1 MDPLCDGIKK
11 TESSDLAANSRP
23 PPAKMARLEQHN
35 SGTSTPERTRQGSPL
50 PNSPCPTQQPTT
62 ASWHS
67 KGTLLPVFCVV
78 ERQESSVEAERRDE
92 HAEFVLIKR
101 DLLFNQ
107 LTEMALLAL
116 GYSHSSA
123 AQAKG
128 LIQVGRWNPVP
139 LSSVTNTPYATVADM
154 LHDVHHVVTLKIQLN
169 SCPKLEDLPP
179 EQWSISNVRNALKEL
194 LKDMNQSSLAKECP
208 LSQGMISS
216 VVNST
221 YYANVSAAKCHEFGR
236 WYKHFKRS
244 KCHQDVECFSE
255 QSSDIT
261 HIQQPIP
268 SSPVDQNSTLLF
280 PHGPVTNICGR
291 PSLGLHPPG
300 LVPQPLS
307 SQMVNQ
313 QLIMTQFLNQQ
324 YAVTRMPAGQGL
336 SSSPQQYLNHP
347 PVGRPPAKAF
357 SKPSDSQASQ
367 QAQCGS
373 GGCPATMPQNQ
384 TGAAMSSVAPT
395 DVPSDIYQ
403 NVREELRRAGI
414 SQAIFARV
422 AFNRTQGLLSEILRK
437 EEDPKHA
444 SQSLLV
450 NLRAMNSFLQLPEAE
465 RERMYQEE
473 KERSITGFPPS
484 CNNTPPRSTQAR
496 LSPVTADR
504 GLRTDSCVLNVSAS
518 IYEEIHHEMKRAK
531 VSQALFAKVSV
542 SKSQGW
548 LCELLRWKEDPCPEN
563 RTLWENL
570 CMIRRFLSLSQ
581 IERDAIYEQESS
593 SMTSQHCA
601 DRLTL
606 LPNDSALHQ
615 RNCMMSQQHH
625 LQPHH
630 PLQPEPGLELSPPQ
644 PCAASPAES
653 EAGSAWGHFRVK
665 LHSRPSWADEREDS
679 KEWAEGERENA
690 YNSGV
695 DWGITGRVG
704 CTGRDGDVQERDATI
719 HLGGQDDVSHNS
731 KSENVKN
738 NMFMTRSAIKSEN
751 NGRVGVC
758 SGTDNKIIIKE
769 EVQGD
774 RLTVSNDA
782 LGILQSF
789 IQDVGL
795 YPDEE
800 AIHTLSAQLG
810 LPKDTIRIFFS
821 SQDLEQSQ
829 DNSRSP
835 AHSHDNQQVCSNPE
849 LLMADLTTQEPDVTV
864 KAEKK
869 EIGVERIGR
878 DTTIEVSI
886 SRESDV
892 ATQTFPP
899 MKEEQEND
907 V

>member
-1 MDPLCDGIKK
+1 MDPMCDGVKK
-11 TESSDLAANSRP
+11 TESSDATVNPRP
-23 PPAKMARLEQHN
+23 PPAKIARLEQYKM
-35 SGTSTPERTRQGSPL
+35 GPSTPERGRQGSPA
-50 PNSPCPTQQPTT
+50 PKSPCSTQKSTT

-78 ERQESSVEAERRDE
+78 EHRESSVEAEKRDD
-92 HAEFVLIKR
+92 HAEFVLVKR

-107 LTEMALLAL
+107 LTEMALLTL

-139 LSSVTNTPYATVADM
+139 LSSVTDTPDATVADM
-154 LHDVHHVVTLKIQLN
+154 LQDVHHVVTLKIQLN
-169 SCPKLEDLPP
+169 SCPKLEDLPA

-244 KCHQDVECFSE
+244 KCHKDSECFPE
-255 QSSDIT
+255 QSIEIT
-261 HIQQPIP
+261 HTQQSIP
-268 SSPVDQNSTLLF
+268 SSPVDQNSNLPF
-280 PHGPVTNICGR
+280 PGANICGR

-300 LVPQPLS
+300 LPPQHLS

-313 QLIMTQFLNQQ
+313 QLMMTQFLNQQ
-324 YAVTRMPAGQGL
+324 YAVTRMLAGQAL

-347 PVGRPPAKAF
+347 PVGRPPAKTFIKA
-357 SKPSDSQASQ
+357 SDSQASPQ
-367 QAQCGS
+367 TQCGP
-373 GGCPATMPQNQ
+373 GGCQAIMTQNQ
-384 TGAAMSSVAPT
+384 NGATASSVAQT

-473 KERSITGFPPS
+473 KERSMTGFPPN
-484 CNNTPPRSTQAR
+484 CNTTPPRSTQAR
-496 LSPVTADR
+496 LSPVTAER
-504 GLRTDSCVLNVSAS
+504 GLRTDSCVLNVNAS
-518 IYEEIHHEMKRAK
+518 IYEEIQQEMKRAK

-581 IERDAIYEQESS
+581 IERDAIYEQESGS
-593 SMTSQHCA
+593 GTSQHCA
-601 DRLTL
+601 DRLMMLSNEST
-606 LPNDSALHQ
+606 LHQ
-615 RNCMMSQQHH
+615 RNSMISHQPH

-630 PLQPEPGLELSPPQ
+630 PLQPEPGLDLSPPQ
-644 PCAASPAES
+644 PCTASPAES
-653 EAGSAWGHFRVK
+653 EAGGAWGHFKVN
-665 LHSRPSWADEREDS
+665 LQSRNSWDEERGDSLEWVDGERED
-679 KEWAEGERENA
+679 ADILGA
-690 YNSGV
+690 
-695 DWGITGRVG
+695 DWGAPEGVG
-704 CTGRDGDVQERDATI
+704 YICRDRDVQERDGTI
-719 HLGGQDDVSHNS
+719 DLPGQDSISQNC
-731 KSENVKN
+731 KTENVIN
-738 NMFMTRSAIKSEN
+738 NIFLNKSDVKREN

-758 SGTDNKIIIKE
+758 SGTDSKIIAKKV
-769 EVQGD
+769 VQGD
-774 RLTVSNDA
+774 RLTVSNEA
-782 LGILQSF
+782 LGILKSF

-810 LPKDTIRIFFS
+810 LPKDTIRVFFS
-821 SQDLEQSQ
+821 SQDLKQSQ
-829 DNSRSP
+829 DNNQSP
-835 AHSHDNQQVCSNPE
+835 KHIHNNQQVCSNPDVF
-849 LLMADLTTQEPDVTV
+849 MAELTTQEQEVPV
-864 KAEKK
+864 KAEKSETEMEK
-869 EIGVERIGR
+869 IGR
-878 DTTIEVSI
+878 DTASEVSI

-892 ATQTFPP
+892 ATQTLPP
-899 MKEEQEND
+899 MKEEQESY

>member
-1 MDPLCDGIKK
+1 MDPPCDGIGK
-11 TESSDLAANSRP
+11 TESNDPSENSRP
-23 PPAKMARLEQHN
+23 PPAKIARLEQN
-35 SGTSTPERTRQGSPL
+35 KMGPSTPERARQGSPV
-50 PNSPCPTQQPTT
+50 PKSPCPTQKPTT

-78 ERQESSVEAERRDE
+78 EHQESSLEVEGRDE
-92 HAEFVLIKR
+92 HAEFVLVKR

-107 LTEMALLAL
+107 LTEMALLTL

-139 LSSVTNTPYATVADM
+139 LSSVTDTPDATVADM

-169 SCPKLEDLPP
+169 SCPKLQDLPA

-208 LSQGMISS
+208 LSQ
-216 VVNST
+216 
-221 YYANVSAAKCHEFGR
+221 SA
-236 WYKHFKRS
+236 
-244 KCHQDVECFSE
+244 
-255 QSSDIT
+255 DIT
-261 HIQQPIP
+261 HTQQPIQGNT
-268 SSPVDQNSTLLF
+268 VDQNSNFLF
-280 PHGPVTNICGR
+280 PHGAVANICGR

-300 LVPQPLS
+300 LVPKPLS

-313 QLIMTQFLNQQ
+313 QLMMTQFLNQQ
-324 YAVTRMPAGQGL
+324 YAVTRMLAGQAL

-347 PVGRPPAKAF
+347 PVGRPLAKAF
-357 SKPSDSQASQ
+357 SKAPDSQASQ
-367 QAQCGS
+367 QAHCGPV
-373 GGCPATMPQNQ
+373 GCPATMPQNQ
-384 TGAAMSSVAPT
+384 IGATASSVAPT
-395 DVPSDIYQ
+395 DVPSDIYHS
-403 NVREELRRAGI
+403 VREELRRAGI

-437 EEDPKHA
+437 EEDLKHA

-473 KERSITGFPPS
+473 KERSMTGFPPS

-504 GLRTDSCVLNVSAS
+504 GLRTDSCVLNVNAS
-518 IYEEIHHEMKRAK
+518 IYEEIQHEMKRAK

-581 IERDAIYEQESS
+581 IERDAIYEQESGS
-593 SMTSQHCA
+593 VTSQYCA
-601 DRLTL
+601 DRFTVLS
-606 LPNDSALHQ
+606 NDSVLHQ
-615 RNCMMSQQHH
+615 RNAMMSQQHH

-630 PLQPEPGLELSPPQ
+630 PLQPEPGLDLSPPQ

-653 EAGSAWGHFRVK
+653 EAGGAWGHFRVN
-665 LHSRPSWADEREDS
+665 LQSRPCWDDEKGDS
-679 KEWAEGERENA
+679 PEWVDGEKGNA
-690 YNSGV
+690 NNLFV
-695 DWGITGRVG
+695 EWGITGRAG
-704 CTGRDGDVQERDATI
+704 FIGRDSDVQERDGNI
-719 HLGGQDDVSHNS
+719 DLRGQDDISQNS
-731 KSENVKN
+731 QSENIKN
-738 NMFMTRSAIKSEN
+738 NVLVNRSTVKSEN
-751 NGRVGVC
+751 NSRVGVC
-758 SGTDNKIIIKE
+758 SETDNKTIAKQE
-769 EVQGD
+769 FQGD
-774 RLTVSNDA
+774 RLKLSNDA

-789 IQDVGL
+789 IRDVGL

-810 LPKDTIRIFFS
+810 LPKDTIRGFFS

-829 DNSRSP
+829 DNSQSP
-835 AHSHDNQQVCSNPE
+835 MHSVDNYEP
-849 LLMADLTTQEPDVTV
+849 DLTTQEPEVTV
-864 KAEKK
+864 KAEQK
-869 EIGVERIGR
+869 ETGVEKIVR
-878 DTTIEVSI
+878 DTTSEIPI
-886 SRESDV
+886 SMESDV
-892 ATQTFPP
+892 ATQTLPP
-899 MKEEQEND
+899 MKEEQD
-907 V
+907 SYI

>member
-1 MDPLCDGIKK
+1 MFKHLCLRSVKPQMDPLCDGIKK

-35 SGTSTPERTRQGSPL
+35 AGPSTPERTRQGSPL
-50 PNSPCPTQQPTT
+50 PDSPC
-62 ASWHS
+62 
-67 KGTLLPVFCVV
+67 
-78 ERQESSVEAERRDE
+78 
-92 HAEFVLIKR
+92 
-101 DLLFNQ
+101 
-107 LTEMALLAL
+107 
-116 GYSHSSA
+116 
-123 AQAKG
+123 

-244 KCHQDVECFSE
+244 KYVECFSE
-255 QSSDIT
+255 QSSDIP

-268 SSPVDQNSTLLF
+268 SSPVDQNSNLLF
-280 PHGPVTNICGR
+280 PHGSVANICGR

-313 QLIMTQFLNQQ
+313 QLMMTQFLNQQ
-324 YAVTRMPAGQGL
+324 YAVTRILAGQGL

-347 PVGRPPAKAF
+347 PVG
-357 SKPSDSQASQ
+357 
-367 QAQCGS
+367 
-373 GGCPATMPQNQ
+373 
-384 TGAAMSSVAPT
+384 
-395 DVPSDIYQ
+395 SDIYQ

-473 KERSITGFPPS
+473 KERSMTGFPPS
-484 CNNTPPRSTQAR
+484 CSNTPPRSTQVSQR
-496 LSPVTADR
+496 RDLYFP
-504 GLRTDSCVLNVSAS
+504 LKTDSCVLNVSAS
-518 IYEEIHHEMKRAK
+518 IYDEIHHEMKRAK

-542 SKSQGW
+542 SKSQVGGS
-548 LCELLRWKEDPCPEN
+548 
-563 RTLWENL
+563 
-570 CMIRRFLSLSQ
+570 LSLLAS
-581 IERDAIYEQESS
+581 ENPRACLNPELVRS
-593 SMTSQHCA
+593 
-601 DRLTL
+601 LTAHFRCL
-606 LPNDSALHQ
+606 IKCLNLAFLDNYMLPFKSEI
-615 RNCMMSQQHH
+615 QHH

-653 EAGSAWGHFRVK
+653 EAGV
-665 LHSRPSWADEREDS
+665 P
-679 KEWAEGERENA
+679 
-690 YNSGV
+690 
-695 DWGITGRVG
+695 
-704 CTGRDGDVQERDATI
+704 
-719 HLGGQDDVSHNS
+719 
-731 KSENVKN
+731 
-738 NMFMTRSAIKSEN
+738 
-751 NGRVGVC
+751 
-758 SGTDNKIIIKE
+758 
-769 EVQGD
+769 GD
-774 RLTVSNDA
+774 RLTVSSDA

-789 IQDVGL
+789 IRDVGL

-800 AIHTLSAQLG
+800 AVHTLSAQLG

-835 AHSHDNQQVCSNPE
+835 AHGHDSRQVRSNPD
-849 LLMADLTTQEPDVTV
+849 LLVADLTAREPDVTV
-864 KAEKK
+864 KAERK
-869 EIGVERIGR
+869 EIGLERIGR
-878 DTTIEVSI
+878 DTTSEVSI

-892 ATQTFPP
+892 ATQTLPP
-899 MKEEQEND
+899 MKEEQESY

>member
-1 MDPLCDGIKK
+1 MDPMCDGVKK
-11 TESSDLAANSRP
+11 TESNDATVNPRP
-23 PPAKMARLEQHN
+23 PPAKIARLEQYKM
-35 SGTSTPERTRQGSPL
+35 GPSTPERGRQGSPA
-50 PNSPCPTQQPTT
+50 P
-62 ASWHS
+62 
-67 KGTLLPVFCVV
+67 KRTLLPVFCVV
-78 ERQESSVEAERRDE
+78 EHRESSVEAEKRDD
-92 HAEFVLIKR
+92 HAEFVLVKR

-107 LTEMALLAL
+107 LTEMALLTL

-139 LSSVTNTPYATVADM
+139 LSSVTDTPDATVADM
-154 LHDVHHVVTLKIQLN
+154 LQDVHHVVTLKIQLN
-169 SCPKLEDLPP
+169 SCPKLEDLPA

-244 KCHQDVECFSE
+244 K
-255 QSSDIT
+255 
-261 HIQQPIP
+261 
-268 SSPVDQNSTLLF
+268 LA
-280 PHGPVTNICGR
+280 NICGR

-300 LVPQPLS
+300 LPPQHLS

-313 QLIMTQFLNQQ
+313 QLMMTQFLNQQ
-324 YAVTRMPAGQGL
+324 YAVTRMLAGQ
-336 SSSPQQYLNHP
+336 
-347 PVGRPPAKAF
+347 
-357 SKPSDSQASQ
+357 
-367 QAQCGS
+367 CGP
-373 GGCPATMPQNQ
+373 GGCQAIMTQNQ
-384 TGAAMSSVAPT
+384 TGATASSVAQT

-473 KERSITGFPPS
+473 KERSMTGFPPN
-484 CNNTPPRSTQAR
+484 CNTTPPRSTQAR
-496 LSPVTADR
+496 LSPVTAER
-504 GLRTDSCVLNVSAS
+504 GLRTDSCVLNVNAS
-518 IYEEIHHEMKRAK
+518 IYEEIQQEMKRAK

-581 IERDAIYEQESS
+581 IERDAIYEQESGS
-593 SMTSQHCA
+593 GTSQHCA
-601 DRLTL
+601 DRLMMLSNESTL
-606 LPNDSALHQ
+606 VRPQ
-615 RNCMMSQQHH
+615 
-625 LQPHH
+625 
-630 PLQPEPGLELSPPQ
+630 GLTCL
-644 PCAASPAES
+644 
-653 EAGSAWGHFRVK
+653 
-665 LHSRPSWADEREDS
+665 RPSHVLHHQLSLRLEAPGGIS
-679 KEWAEGERENA
+679 KKGE
-690 YNSGV
+690 
-695 DWGITGRVG
+695 I
-704 CTGRDGDVQERDATI
+704 
-719 HLGGQDDVSHNS
+719 
-731 KSENVKN
+731 
-738 NMFMTRSAIKSEN
+738 
-751 NGRVGVC
+751 
-758 SGTDNKIIIKE
+758 
-769 EVQGD
+769 
-774 RLTVSNDA
+774 
-782 LGILQSF
+782 SF

-810 LPKDTIRIFFS
+810 LPKDTIRVFFS

-829 DNSRSP
+829 DNNQSP
-835 AHSHDNQQVCSNPE
+835 KHIHNNQQVCSNPDVF
-849 LLMADLTTQEPDVTV
+849 MAELTTQEQDVPV
-864 KAEKK
+864 KAEKSETEMEK
-869 EIGVERIGR
+869 IGR
-878 DTTIEVSI
+878 DTASEVSI

-892 ATQTFPP
+892 ATQTLPP
-899 MKEEQEND
+899 MKEEQESY

>member
-11 TESSDLAANSRP
+11 TESSDLAANSQP

-35 SGTSTPERTRQGSPL
+35 SGPSTPERTRQGSPL

-116 GYSHSSA
+116 GYSHSSV

-280 PHGPVTNICGR
+280 PHGSVANICGR

-313 QLIMTQFLNQQ
+313 QLMMTQFLNQQ
-324 YAVTRMPAGQGL
+324 YAVTRMLAGQGL

-606 LPNDSALHQ
+606 LPNDSAVHQ

-704 CTGRDGDVQERDATI
+704 CTDRDGDVQERDATI

-738 NMFMTRSAIKSEN
+738 NMFVTRSAIKSEN

-758 SGTDNKIIIKE
+758 SGTDNKIIVKE

-899 MKEEQEND
+899 MKEEQESY

>member
-35 SGTSTPERTRQGSPL
+35 AGPSTPERTRQGSPL
-50 PNSPCPTQQPTT
+50 PDSPCPTQKPTT

-78 ERQESSVEAERRDE
+78 EHQESSVEAERRDE

-116 GYSHSSA
+116 GYSHSSV

-255 QSSDIT
+255 QSSDIP

-268 SSPVDQNSTLLF
+268 SSPVDQNSNLLF
-280 PHGPVTNICGR
+280 PHGSVANICGR

-313 QLIMTQFLNQQ
+313 QLMMTQFLNQQ
-324 YAVTRMPAGQGL
+324 YAVTRILAGQGL

-384 TGAAMSSVAPT
+384 TAAAMSSVAPT

-473 KERSITGFPPS
+473 KERSMTGFPPS
-484 CNNTPPRSTQAR
+484 CSNTPPRSTQAR

-518 IYEEIHHEMKRAK
+518 IYDEIHHEMKRAK

-542 SKSQGW
+542 SKSQVGGS
-548 LCELLRWKEDPCPEN
+548 
-563 RTLWENL
+563 
-570 CMIRRFLSLSQ
+570 LSLL
-581 IERDAIYEQESS
+581 A
-593 SMTSQHCA
+593 
-601 DRLTL
+601 
-606 LPNDSALHQ
+606 
-615 RNCMMSQQHH
+615 
-625 LQPHH
+625 
-630 PLQPEPGLELSPPQ
+630 
-644 PCAASPAES
+644 
-653 EAGSAWGHFRVK
+653 
-665 LHSRPSWADEREDS
+665 
-679 KEWAEGERENA
+679 
-690 YNSGV
+690 
-695 DWGITGRVG
+695 
-704 CTGRDGDVQERDATI
+704 
-719 HLGGQDDVSHNS
+719 
-731 KSENVKN
+731 SENP
-738 NMFMTRSAIKSEN
+738 RA
-751 NGRVGVC
+751 C
-758 SGTDNKIIIKE
+758 
-769 EVQGD
+769 
-774 RLTVSNDA
+774 L
-782 LGILQSF
+782 
-789 IQDVGL
+789 
-795 YPDEE
+795 
-800 AIHTLSAQLG
+800 
-810 LPKDTIRIFFS
+810 
-821 SQDLEQSQ
+821 
-829 DNSRSP
+829 
-835 AHSHDNQQVCSNPE
+835 NPE
-849 LLMADLTTQEPDVTV
+849 LVRSLTAHFRCLIKCLNLAFLDNYMLPFKSEIANVCG
-864 KAEKK
+864 EKP
-869 EIGVERIGR
+869 R
-878 DTTIEVSI
+878 
-886 SRESDV
+886 
-892 ATQTFPP
+892 
-899 MKEEQEND
+899 
-907 V
+907 

>member
-35 SGTSTPERTRQGSPL
+35 SGPSTPERTRQGSPL

-116 GYSHSSA
+116 GYSHSSV

-268 SSPVDQNSTLLF
+268 SSPIDQNSTLIF
-280 PHGPVTNICGR
+280 PHGSVANICGR

-313 QLIMTQFLNQQ
+313 QLMMTQFLNQQ
-324 YAVTRMPAGQGL
+324 YAVTRMLAGQGL

-719 HLGGQDDVSHNS
+719 HLGGQDDVSHNN

-738 NMFMTRSAIKSEN
+738 NMFVTRSAIKSEN

-758 SGTDNKIIIKE
+758 SGTDNKIIVKE

-821 SQDLEQSQ
+821 SQDLDQSQ
-829 DNSRSP
+829 DNSQSP

-899 MKEEQEND
+899 MKEEQESYF
-907 V
+907 